1 MQATRSCSAILFQKT
16 QSCGEKFDRILS
28 TRFATVTVY
37 PQVPLGIRY
46 DLFTGQIAHVFVA
59 DSRKT
64 GKEKQVAVVFVFGTL
79 QSCRLKNPQF
89 LLAEKG
95 SRFRRSGIAVKCERI
110 PRHKTVVERN
120 FHHVIIPTIHVAT
133 YASRLRTADSFQIDV
148 VLLDERLFQ
157 FEQRNMVEVVLVFQ
171 KGTKMTQYRPI
182 APPGTFRAI
191 YADTFEKIIRVMF
204 ENLRKGPVSF
214 SHTQPDVLDLFSRDV
229 SIVIANRLIVFADLD
244 ADIVQMAVDAFRL
257 DALAFDPSLL

>member
-1 MQATRSCSAILFQKT
+1 M
-16 QSCGEKFDRILS
+16 
-28 TRFATVTVY
+28 
-37 PQVPLGIRY
+37 PLGVRY

-59 DSRKT
+59 DFRKT

-79 QSCRLKNPQF
+79 QSRRLKNPQF

-95 SRFRRSGIAVKCERI
+95 SRFRRAKCERI

-120 FHHVIIPTIHVAT
+120 FHHVIPTIHVAT
-133 YASRLRTADSFQIDV
+133 YASRLQMADSFQIDV

-171 KGTKMTQYRPI
+171 KGPEMPEHRPI

-204 ENLRKGPVSF
+204 ENLRKSPRYRSPIPSQTFLTFFG
-214 SHTQPDVLDLFSRDV
+214 RDV
-229 SIVIANRLIVFADLD
+229 GIVIANRPIMFADLD

>member
-1 MQATRSCSAILFQKT
+1 M
-16 QSCGEKFDRILS
+16 
-28 TRFATVTVY
+28 Y
-37 PQVPLGIRY
+37 PQVPLRVRY

-79 QSCRLKNPQF
+79 QSRRLKNPQF

-95 SRFRRSGIAVKCERI
+95 SRFRRAKCERI

-120 FHHVIIPTIHVAT
+120 FHHVIPTIHVAT
-133 YASRLRTADSFQIDV
+133 YASRLQMADSFQIDV

-171 KGTKMTQYRPI
+171 KGPEMPEHRPI

-204 ENLRKGPVSF
+204 ENLRKSPRYRSPIPSQTFLTFFG
-214 SHTQPDVLDLFSRDV
+214 RDV
-229 SIVIANRLIVFADLD
+229 GIVIANRPIMFADLD

>member
-1 MQATRSCSAILFQKT
+1 M
-16 QSCGEKFDRILS
+16 
-28 TRFATVTVY
+28 Y
-37 PQVPLGIRY
+37 PQVPLGVWY
-46 DLFTGQIAHVFVA
+46 DLFASQIAHVFVA

-64 GKEKQVAVVFVFGTL
+64 GKKKQVAVVFVFGTL
-79 QSCRLKNPQF
+79 QSRRLKNPQF

-95 SRFRRSGIAVKCERI
+95 SRFRRAKCERI

-120 FHHVIIPTIHVAT
+120 FHHVIPTIHVAT
-133 YASRLRTADSFQIDV
+133 YASRLQMADSFQIDV

-171 KGTKMTQYRPI
+171 KGSEMPEHRPI

-204 ENLRKGPVSF
+204 ENLRKSPRYRSPIPSQTFLTFFG
-214 SHTQPDVLDLFSRDV
+214 RDV
-229 SIVIANRLIVFADLD
+229 GIVIANRPIMFADLD

>member
-1 MQATRSCSAILFQKT
+1 M
-16 QSCGEKFDRILS
+16 
-28 TRFATVTVY
+28 
-37 PQVPLGIRY
+37 
-46 DLFTGQIAHVFVA
+46 
-59 DSRKT
+59 
-64 GKEKQVAVVFVFGTL
+64 FGTL
-79 QSCRLKNPQF
+79 QSCRLKNPQY

-95 SRFRRSGIAVKCERI
+95 SRFPRSGIAVKCERI

-148 VLLDERLFQ
+148 ILLDERLFQ

-171 KGTKMTQYRPI
+171 KGPEMTQHRPI

-204 ENLRKGPVSF
+204 ENLRKSPRYRSPIPSQTFLTFFG
-214 SHTQPDVLDLFSRDV
+214 RDV
-229 SIVIANRLIVFADLD
+229 GIVIANRPIMFADQN
-244 ADIVQMAVDAFRL
+244 ADIVRMTVDAFRL

>member
-120 FHHVIIPTIHVAT
+120 FHHVIPTIHVAT

-148 VLLDERLFQ
+148 ILLDERLFQ

-191 YADTFEKIIRVMF
+191 YADMFEKIIRVMF

>member
-1 MQATRSCSAILFQKT
+1 M
-16 QSCGEKFDRILS
+16 
-28 TRFATVTVY
+28 Y

-59 DSRKT
+59 DFRKT

-79 QSCRLKNPQF
+79 QSRRLKNPQF

-95 SRFRRSGIAVKCERI
+95 SRFRRAKCERI
-110 PRHKTVVERN
+110 PRHKTVFERN
-120 FHHVIIPTIHVAT
+120 FHHVIPTIHVAT
-133 YASRLRTADSFQIDV
+133 YASRLQMADSFQIDV

-171 KGTKMTQYRPI
+171 KGSEMTQHRPI

-204 ENLRKGPVSF
+204 ENLRKSPRYRSPIPSQTFLTFFG
-214 SHTQPDVLDLFSRDV
+214 RDV
-229 SIVIANRLIVFADLD
+229 GIVIANRPIMFADLD

>member
-1 MQATRSCSAILFQKT
+1 M
-16 QSCGEKFDRILS
+16 
-28 TRFATVTVY
+28 
-37 PQVPLGIRY
+37 
-46 DLFTGQIAHVFVA
+46 
-59 DSRKT
+59 
-64 GKEKQVAVVFVFGTL
+64 FGTL
-79 QSCRLKNPQF
+79 QSRRLKNPQY

-133 YASRLRTADSFQIDV
+133 YAARLQMADSFQIDM

-157 FEQRNMVEVVLVFQ
+157 FEQCNIVEVVLVFQ
-171 KGTKMTQYRPI
+171 KGPEMPEHRPI

-204 ENLRKGPVSF
+204 ENLRKSPRYRSPIPSQTFLTFFG
-214 SHTQPDVLDLFSRDV
+214 RDV
-229 SIVIANRLIVFADLD
+229 GIVIANRPIMFADLD
-244 ADIVQMAVDAFRL
+244 ADIVRMAVDAFRL

>member
-1 MQATRSCSAILFQKT
+1 M
-16 QSCGEKFDRILS
+16 
-28 TRFATVTVY
+28 
-37 PQVPLGIRY
+37 PLGVRY

-59 DSRKT
+59 DFRKT
-64 GKEKQVAVVFVFGTL
+64 GKEKQVAVVFVFGTP
-79 QSCRLKNPQF
+79 QSCCLKNPQF

-95 SRFRRSGIAVKCERI
+95 SRFRRAKCERI

-120 FHHVIIPTIHVAT
+120 FHHVIPTIHVAT
-133 YASRLRTADSFQIDV
+133 YASRLQMADSFQIDV
-148 VLLDERLFQ
+148 VLLDERLFK

-171 KGTKMTQYRPI
+171 KGPEMPEHRPI

-204 ENLRKGPVSF
+204 ENLRKSPRYRSPIPSQTFLTFFG
-214 SHTQPDVLDLFSRDV
+214 RDV
-229 SIVIANRLIVFADLD
+229 GIVIANRPIMFADLD

>member
-1 MQATRSCSAILFQKT
+1 M
-16 QSCGEKFDRILS
+16 
-28 TRFATVTVY
+28 Y

-59 DSRKT
+59 DFRKT
-64 GKEKQVAVVFVFGTL
+64 GKEKQVAVVFVFGTP
-79 QSCRLKNPQF
+79 QSCCLKNPQF

-95 SRFRRSGIAVKCERI
+95 SRFRRSGITVESERI

-120 FHHVIIPTIHVAT
+120 FHHVIPTIHVAT
-133 YASRLRTADSFQIDV
+133 YASRLQMADSFQIDV

-171 KGTKMTQYRPI
+171 KGPEMPEHRPI

-191 YADTFEKIIRVMF
+191 YADTFEKIISVMF
-204 ENLRKGPVSF
+204 ENLRKSPRYRSPIPSQTFLTFFG
-214 SHTQPDVLDLFSRDV
+214 RDV
-229 SIVIANRLIVFADLD
+229 GIVIANRPIMFADLD

>member
-1 MQATRSCSAILFQKT
+1 MH
-16 QSCGEKFDRILS
+16 
-28 TRFATVTVY
+28 

-59 DSRKT
+59 DFRKT

-79 QSCRLKNPQF
+79 QSRRLKNPQF

-95 SRFRRSGIAVKCERI
+95 SRFRRAKCERI

-120 FHHVIIPTIHVAT
+120 SHHVVQTIYVAA

-148 VLLDERLFQ
+148 ILLDERLFQ

-171 KGTKMTQYRPI
+171 KGSEMPEHRPI

-204 ENLRKGPVSF
+204 ENLRKSPRYRSPIPSQTFLTFFG
-214 SHTQPDVLDLFSRDV
+214 RDV
-229 SIVIANRLIVFADLD
+229 GIVIANRPIMFADLD
-244 ADIVQMAVDAFRL
+244 ADIVRMAVDAFRL

>member
-1 MQATRSCSAILFQKT
+1 M
-16 QSCGEKFDRILS
+16 
-28 TRFATVTVY
+28 
-37 PQVPLGIRY
+37 PLGVRY

-59 DSRKT
+59 DFRKT
-64 GKEKQVAVVFVFGTL
+64 GKEKQVAVVFVFGTP
-79 QSCRLKNPQF
+79 QSCCLKNPQF

-95 SRFRRSGIAVKCERI
+95 SRFRRAKCERI

-120 FHHVIIPTIHVAT
+120 FHHVIPTIHVAT
-133 YASRLRTADSFQIDV
+133 YASRLQMADSFQIDV

-171 KGTKMTQYRPI
+171 KGPEMPEHRPI

-204 ENLRKGPVSF
+204 ENLRKSPRYRSPIPSQTFLTFFG
-214 SHTQPDVLDLFSRDV
+214 RDV
-229 SIVIANRLIVFADLD
+229 GIVIANRPIMFADLD

>member
-1 MQATRSCSAILFQKT
+1 M
-16 QSCGEKFDRILS
+16 
-28 TRFATVTVY
+28 Y

-59 DSRKT
+59 DFRKT

-79 QSCRLKNPQF
+79 QSRRLKNPQF

-95 SRFRRSGIAVKCERI
+95 SRFRRAKCERI

-120 FHHVIIPTIHVAT
+120 FHHVIPTIHVAT
-133 YASRLRTADSFQIDV
+133 YASRLQMADSFQIDV

-171 KGTKMTQYRPI
+171 KGPEMTQHRPI

-204 ENLRKGPVSF
+204 ENLRKSPRYRSPIPSQTFLTFFG
-214 SHTQPDVLDLFSRDV
+214 RDV
-229 SIVIANRLIVFADLD
+229 GIVIANRPIMFADLD

>member
-1 MQATRSCSAILFQKT
+1 M
-16 QSCGEKFDRILS
+16 
-28 TRFATVTVY
+28 Y
-37 PQVPLGIRY
+37 PQVPLRVRY

-89 LLAEKG
+89 LLAEKS
-95 SRFRRSGIAVKCERI
+95 SRFLRSGITVESERI
-110 PRHKTVVERN
+110 TRYKTVVERN

-148 VLLDERLFQ
+148 ILLDERLFQ

-171 KGTKMTQYRPI
+171 KGSEMPERRPI

-204 ENLRKGPVSF
+204 ENLRKSPRYRSPIPSQTFLTFFG
-214 SHTQPDVLDLFSRDV
+214 RDV
-229 SIVIANRLIVFADLD
+229 GIVIANRPIMFADLN
-244 ADIVQMAVDAFRL
+244 ADIVRMTVDAFRL

>member
-1 MQATRSCSAILFQKT
+1 M
-16 QSCGEKFDRILS
+16 
-28 TRFATVTVY
+28 
-37 PQVPLGIRY
+37 PLGVRY

-59 DSRKT
+59 DFRKT
-64 GKEKQVAVVFVFGTL
+64 GKEKQVAVVFVFGTP
-79 QSCRLKNPQF
+79 QSCCLKNPQF

-95 SRFRRSGIAVKCERI
+95 SRFRRSGITVESERI

-120 FHHVIIPTIHVAT
+120 FHHVIPTIHVAT
-133 YASRLRTADSFQIDV
+133 YASRLQMADSFQIDV

-171 KGTKMTQYRPI
+171 KGPEMPEHRPI

-204 ENLRKGPVSF
+204 ENIHKSPVSF
-214 SHTQPDVLDLFSRDV
+214 AHTQPGILDLFSRDV
-229 SIVIANRLIVFADLD
+229 GIVIANRLIVFADLD

>member
-1 MQATRSCSAILFQKT
+1 M
-16 QSCGEKFDRILS
+16 
-28 TRFATVTVY
+28 Y
-37 PQVPLGIRY
+37 PRVPLGIRY

-59 DSRKT
+59 DFRKT

-79 QSCRLKNPQF
+79 QSRRLKNPQF

-95 SRFRRSGIAVKCERI
+95 SRFRRAKCERI

-120 FHHVIIPTIHVAT
+120 FHHVIPTIHVAT
-133 YASRLRTADSFQIDV
+133 YASRLQMADSFQIDV

-157 FEQRNMVEVVLVFQ
+157 FEQRNMVEVVPALQ
-171 KGTKMTQYRPI
+171 KGPEMPEHRPI

-204 ENLRKGPVSF
+204 ENLRKSPRYRSPIPSQTFLTFFG
-214 SHTQPDVLDLFSRDV
+214 RDV
-229 SIVIANRLIVFADLD
+229 GIVIANRPIMFADLD

>member
-1 MQATRSCSAILFQKT
+1 M
-16 QSCGEKFDRILS
+16 
-28 TRFATVTVY
+28 Y

-59 DSRKT
+59 DFRKT

-79 QSCRLKNPQF
+79 QSRRLKNPQF

-95 SRFRRSGIAVKCERI
+95 SRFRRAKCERI

-120 FHHVIIPTIHVAT
+120 FHHVIPTIHVAT
-133 YASRLRTADSFQIDV
+133 YASRLQMADSFQIDV

-171 KGTKMTQYRPI
+171 KGPEMPEHRPI

-204 ENLRKGPVSF
+204 ENLRKSPRYRSPIPSQTFLTFFG
-214 SHTQPDVLDLFSRDV
+214 RDV
-229 SIVIANRLIVFADLD
+229 GIVIANRPIMFADLD
-244 ADIVQMAVDAFRL
+244 ADIVLMAVDAFRL

>member
-1 MQATRSCSAILFQKT
+1 M
-16 QSCGEKFDRILS
+16 
-28 TRFATVTVY
+28 Y

-59 DSRKT
+59 DFRKT
-64 GKEKQVAVVFVFGTL
+64 GKEKPVAVVFVFGTL
-79 QSCRLKNPQF
+79 QSRRLKNPQF

-95 SRFRRSGIAVKCERI
+95 SRFRRAKCERI

-120 FHHVIIPTIHVAT
+120 FHHVIPTIHVAT
-133 YASRLRTADSFQIDV
+133 YASRLQMADSFQIDV

-171 KGTKMTQYRPI
+171 KGPEMPEHRPI

-204 ENLRKGPVSF
+204 ENLRKSPRYRSPIPSQTFLTFFG
-214 SHTQPDVLDLFSRDV
+214 RDV
-229 SIVIANRLIVFADLD
+229 GIVIANRPIMFADLD

>member
-1 MQATRSCSAILFQKT
+1 M
-16 QSCGEKFDRILS
+16 
-28 TRFATVTVY
+28 Y
-37 PQVPLGIRY
+37 PQVPLRVRY

-79 QSCRLKNPQF
+79 QSCRLKNPQY

-95 SRFRRSGIAVKCERI
+95 SRFPRSGIAVKCERI

-148 VLLDERLFQ
+148 ILLDERLFQ
-157 FEQRNMVEVVLVFQ
+157 FEQRNIVEVVLVFQ
-171 KGTKMTQYRPI
+171 KGPEMTQHRPI
-182 APPGTFRAI
+182 ASPGTFRAI

-204 ENLRKGPVSF
+204 ENLRKSPRYRSPIPSQTFLTFFG
-214 SHTQPDVLDLFSRDV
+214 RDV
-229 SIVIANRLIVFADLD
+229 GIVIANRPIMFADQN
-244 ADIVQMAVDAFRL
+244 ADIVRMTVDAFRL

>member
-1 MQATRSCSAILFQKT
+1 M
-16 QSCGEKFDRILS
+16 
-28 TRFATVTVY
+28 Y

-59 DSRKT
+59 DFRKT
-64 GKEKQVAVVFVFGTL
+64 GKEKQVAVVFVFGTP
-79 QSCRLKNPQF
+79 QSCCLKNPQF

-95 SRFRRSGIAVKCERI
+95 SRFRRAKCERI

-120 FHHVIIPTIHVAT
+120 FHHVIPTIHVAT
-133 YASRLRTADSFQIDV
+133 YASRLQMADSFQIDV

-171 KGTKMTQYRPI
+171 KGPEMPEHRPI

-191 YADTFEKIIRVMF
+191 YADMFEKIIRVMF
-204 ENLRKGPVSF
+204 ENLRKSPRYRSPIPSQTFLTFFG
-214 SHTQPDVLDLFSRDV
+214 RDV
-229 SIVIANRLIVFADLD
+229 GIVIANRPIMFADLD

>member
-1 MQATRSCSAILFQKT
+1 
-16 QSCGEKFDRILS
+16 
-28 TRFATVTVY
+28 
-37 PQVPLGIRY
+37 
-46 DLFTGQIAHVFVA
+46 
-59 DSRKT
+59 
-64 GKEKQVAVVFVFGTL
+64 VFGTL
-79 QSCRLKNPQF
+79 QSCRLKNPQY

-95 SRFRRSGIAVKCERI
+95 SRFPRSGIAVKCERI

-148 VLLDERLFQ
+148 ILLDERLFQ
-157 FEQRNMVEVVLVFQ
+157 FEQRNIVEVVLVFQ
-171 KGTKMTQYRPI
+171 KGPEMTQHRPI

-204 ENLRKGPVSF
+204 ENLRKSPRYRSPIPSQTFLTFFG
-214 SHTQPDVLDLFSRDV
+214 RDV
-229 SIVIANRLIVFADLD
+229 GIVIANRPIMFADQN
-244 ADIVQMAVDAFRL
+244 ADIVRMTVDAFRL

>member
-1 MQATRSCSAILFQKT
+1 M
-16 QSCGEKFDRILS
+16 
-28 TRFATVTVY
+28 
-37 PQVPLGIRY
+37 PLGVRY

-59 DSRKT
+59 DFRKT
-64 GKEKQVAVVFVFGTL
+64 GKEKQVAVVFVFGTP
-79 QSCRLKNPQF
+79 QSCCLKNPQF

-95 SRFRRSGIAVKCERI
+95 SRFRRSGITVESERI

-120 FHHVIIPTIHVAT
+120 FHHVIP
-133 YASRLRTADSFQIDV
+133 
-148 VLLDERLFQ
+148 
-157 FEQRNMVEVVLVFQ
+157 VVLVFQ
-171 KGTKMTQYRPI
+171 KGPEMPEHRPI

-204 ENLRKGPVSF
+204 ENLRKSPRYRSPIPSQTFLTFFG
-214 SHTQPDVLDLFSRDV
+214 RDV
-229 SIVIANRLIVFADLD
+229 GIVIANRPIMFADLD

>member
-1 MQATRSCSAILFQKT
+1 M
-16 QSCGEKFDRILS
+16 
-28 TRFATVTVY
+28 Y

-59 DSRKT
+59 DFRKT

-79 QSCRLKNPQF
+79 QSRRLKNPQF

-95 SRFRRSGIAVKCERI
+95 SRFRRAKCERI

-120 FHHVIIPTIHVAT
+120 FHHVIPTIHVAT
-133 YASRLRTADSFQIDV
+133 YASRLQMADSFQIDV

-157 FEQRNMVEVVLVFQ
+157 FEQRNIVEVVLVFQ
-171 KGTKMTQYRPI
+171 KGTEMTQHRPI

-204 ENLRKGPVSF
+204 ENLRKSPRYRSPIPSQTFLTFFG
-214 SHTQPDVLDLFSRDV
+214 RDV
-229 SIVIANRLIVFADLD
+229 GIVIANRPIMFADLD

>member
-1 MQATRSCSAILFQKT
+1 M
-16 QSCGEKFDRILS
+16 
-28 TRFATVTVY
+28 Y

-59 DSRKT
+59 DFRKT

-79 QSCRLKNPQF
+79 QSRRLKNPQF

-95 SRFRRSGIAVKCERI
+95 SRFRRAKCERI

-120 FHHVIIPTIHVAT
+120 FHHVIPTIHVAT
-133 YASRLRTADSFQIDV
+133 YASRLQMADSFQIDV

-157 FEQRNMVEVVLVFQ
+157 FEQRNIVEVVLVFQ
-171 KGTKMTQYRPI
+171 KGSEMPERRPI

-204 ENLRKGPVSF
+204 ENLRKSPRYRSPIPSQTFLTFFG
-214 SHTQPDVLDLFSRDV
+214 RDV
-229 SIVIANRLIVFADLD
+229 GIVIANRPIMFADLD
-244 ADIVQMAVDAFRL
+244 ADIVRMTVDAFRL

>member
-1 MQATRSCSAILFQKT
+1 M
-16 QSCGEKFDRILS
+16 
-28 TRFATVTVY
+28 Y
-37 PQVPLGIRY
+37 PQVPHGIRY

-59 DSRKT
+59 DFRKT

-95 SRFRRSGIAVKCERI
+95 SRFPRSGIAAKCERI
-110 PRHKTVVERN
+110 PRHKTVFERN
-120 FHHVIIPTIHVAT
+120 FHHVIPTIHVAT

-148 VLLDERLFQ
+148 ILLDERLFQ

-204 ENLRKGPVSF
+204 ENLRKSPRYRSPIPSQTFLTFFG
-214 SHTQPDVLDLFSRDV
+214 RDV
-229 SIVIANRLIVFADLD
+229 GIVIANRPIMFADLN
-244 ADIVQMAVDAFRL
+244 ADIVRMTVDAFRL

>member
-1 MQATRSCSAILFQKT
+1 M
-16 QSCGEKFDRILS
+16 
-28 TRFATVTVY
+28 Y

-59 DSRKT
+59 DFRKT

-79 QSCRLKNPQF
+79 QSRRLKNPQF

-95 SRFRRSGIAVKCERI
+95 SRFRRAKCERI

-120 FHHVIIPTIHVAT
+120 FHHVIPTIHVAT
-133 YASRLRTADSFQIDV
+133 YASRLQMADSFQIDV

-171 KGTKMTQYRPI
+171 KGPEMTQHRPI

-204 ENLRKGPVSF
+204 ENLHKGPVSF

>member
-1 MQATRSCSAILFQKT
+1 MH
-16 QSCGEKFDRILS
+16 
-28 TRFATVTVY
+28 
-37 PQVPLGIRY
+37 PQVPLRVRY

-59 DSRKT
+59 DFRKT
-64 GKEKQVAVVFVFGTL
+64 GKERQVAVVFVFGTL
-79 QSCRLKNPQF
+79 QSRRLKNPQF

-95 SRFRRSGIAVKCERI
+95 SRFRRSGIAAKCERI

-133 YASRLRTADSFQIDV
+133 YAARLQMADSFQIDM

-157 FEQRNMVEVVLVFQ
+157 FEQCNIVEVVLVFQ
-171 KGTKMTQYRPI
+171 KGPEMTQHRPI
-182 APPGTFRAI
+182 APPGTSRAI

-204 ENLRKGPVSF
+204 ENLRKSPRYRSPIPSQTFLTFFG
-214 SHTQPDVLDLFSRDV
+214 RDV
-229 SIVIANRLIVFADLD
+229 GIVIANRPIMFADLN
-244 ADIVQMAVDAFRL
+244 ADIVRMTVDAFRL

>member
-1 MQATRSCSAILFQKT
+1 M
-16 QSCGEKFDRILS
+16 
-28 TRFATVTVY
+28 Y

-59 DSRKT
+59 DFRKT

-79 QSCRLKNPQF
+79 QSRRLKNPQF

-95 SRFRRSGIAVKCERI
+95 SRFRRAKCERI

-120 FHHVIIPTIHVAT
+120 FHHVIPTIHVAT
-133 YASRLRTADSFQIDV
+133 YASRLQMADSFQIDV

-171 KGTKMTQYRPI
+171 KGSEMTQHRPI

-204 ENLRKGPVSF
+204 ENLRKSPRYRSPIPSQTFLTFFG
-214 SHTQPDVLDLFSRDV
+214 RDV
-229 SIVIANRLIVFADLD
+229 GIVIANRPIMFADLD

>member
-1 MQATRSCSAILFQKT
+1 M
-16 QSCGEKFDRILS
+16 
-28 TRFATVTVY
+28 Y

-59 DSRKT
+59 DFRKT
-64 GKEKQVAVVFVFGTL
+64 GKEKQAAVAFVFGTL
-79 QSCRLKNPQF
+79 QSRRLKNPQF

-95 SRFRRSGIAVKCERI
+95 SRFRRAKCERI

-120 FHHVIIPTIHVAT
+120 FHHVIPTIHVAT
-133 YASRLRTADSFQIDV
+133 YASRLQMADSFQIDV

-171 KGTKMTQYRPI
+171 KGSEMPEHRPI

-204 ENLRKGPVSF
+204 ENLRKSPRYRSPIPSQTFLTFFG
-214 SHTQPDVLDLFSRDV
+214 RDV
-229 SIVIANRLIVFADLD
+229 GIVIANRPIMFADLD

>member
-1 MQATRSCSAILFQKT
+1 M
-16 QSCGEKFDRILS
+16 
-28 TRFATVTVY
+28 
-37 PQVPLGIRY
+37 PLGVRY

-59 DSRKT
+59 NSRKT
-64 GKEKQVAVVFVFGTL
+64 GKKKQVAVVFVFGTP
-79 QSCRLKNPQF
+79 QSCCLKNPQF

-95 SRFRRSGIAVKCERI
+95 SRFRRSGITVESERI

-120 FHHVIIPTIHVAT
+120 FHHVIQTIYVA
-133 YASRLRTADSFQIDV
+133 ACAARLQMADSFQIDV

-171 KGTKMTQYRPI
+171 KGPEMPEHRPI

-204 ENLRKGPVSF
+204 ENLRKSPRYRSPIPSQTFLTFFG
-214 SHTQPDVLDLFSRDV
+214 RDV
-229 SIVIANRLIVFADLD
+229 GIVIANRPIMFADLD